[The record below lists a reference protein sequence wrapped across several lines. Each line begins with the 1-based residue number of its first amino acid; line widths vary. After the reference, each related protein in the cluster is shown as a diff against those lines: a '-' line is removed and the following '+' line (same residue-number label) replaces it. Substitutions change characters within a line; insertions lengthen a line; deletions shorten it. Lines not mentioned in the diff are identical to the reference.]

1 MKLVPVFVILAH
13 ISQHASGVEVEVY
26 EGEESVLLPCL
37 VPAPLSKDDVV
48 VWRRDDLNPAIIHT
62 LIKEHDDIINQNPR
76 YTSRTSVQKEAL
88 QTGDLSL
95 TLRNPTVSDSGTYIC
110 TTRSFGEDRSTT
122 EVQLKV
128 KGPSP
133 VWVKVVPAVLIPLV
147 LLAAAVAV
155 FMSLVYKRMKKTAV
169 CQLKAVDVTEGAE
182 SVLLPFESK
191 KCKREDIIVEWKR
204 IQDKEIK
211 AIVYEQGQTQHH
223 KNNKPFR
230 RRTEMKKDPRT
241 TGNASLTLRNV
252 SCEDGGVYICT
263 VCDNEGKTLEQ
274 QVVVLL
280 VHEGWLKTIR
290 GLFHIGTENNDEPA
304 TPLSLLPK

>member
-1 MKLVPVFVILAH
+1 MPQGWRWRSMRGRTLRYCPV
-13 ISQHASGVEVEVY
+13 
-26 EGEESVLLPCL
+26 
-37 VPAPLSKDDVV
+37 
-48 VWRRDDLNPAIIHT
+48 
-62 LIKEHDDIINQNPR
+62 
-76 YTSRTSVQKEAL
+76 RTSVQKEAL

-110 TTRSFGEDRSTT
+110 TTRSFGEDRNTT

-155 FMSLVYKRMKKTAV
+155 FISLVYKRMKKTAV

-204 IQDKEIK
+204 IQDKEVK

-223 KNNKPFR
+223 KNNKSFR

-290 GLFHIGTENNDEPA
+290 GLFHIATENNEDSA

>member
-26 EGEESVLLPCL
+26 EGEESVLLPCQ

-88 QTGDLSL
+88 HTGDLSL

-128 KGPSP
+128 K
-133 VWVKVVPAVLIPLV
+133 
-147 LLAAAVAV
+147 
-155 FMSLVYKRMKKTAV
+155 V